1 MLIGNKTDR
10 EEEKRQDE
18 IEKEEA
24 EKLRK
29 YEPLTEPE
37 SDLAVEMG
45 FSIDSE
51 QQSINEG
58 DERIYQG
65 EDRGDEV
72 ATVTDSIFDQRHG
85 ERNGAVFETQRR
97 VK

>member
-1 MLIGNKTDR
+1 MKLRK
-10 EEEKRQDE
+10 K
-18 IEKEEA
+18 KL

-37 SDLAVEMG
+37 TGPSRRRCG

-72 ATVTDSIFDQRHG
+72 VATVTDPIFDQRHG
-85 ERNGAVFETQRR
+85 ERNGAVLNPNEELNEEWLLL
-97 VK
+97 